1 MSAPTQDRSSDLDRT
16 IGHLADLIGFDTVS
30 RNGNRDL
37 IDHMATYLGALGARI
52 AILPDATG
60 QKANLIA
67 SFGPEDAPGIVW
79 SGHTDVVP
87 ADEPEWQ
94 GDPFSARVAD
104 GRLYGRGAC
113 DMKGFAA
120 CAMTVAPRL
129 AQADLTRPVHL
140 CFSHDEEVGCLGAPA
155 IARHLAA
162 MPVPPELAI
171 IGEPSMMRLVTG
183 QKGKIAMRAR
193 VTGTSGH
200 SSFAPRHVN
209 AIEHAARA
217 IDMIAEHARGYAE
230 NGPFDHD
237 FTVPHA
243 TMLVTMIEGGVA
255 TNITPE
261 SCSFTFELRSIS
273 GMDAEGDMEGL
284 LARIEERVGRPM
296 AQMADGAGIVF
307 ERIFAYPAMGEARGT
322 DAFARHADLFPE
334 WGGKVSFGSE
344 GGVFETL
351 GGIPS
356 VIVGPGSIDQAHK
369 PNEFVALDQLERCNA
384 FLDSIIDRLSRDA

>member
-1 MSAPTQDRSSDLDRT
+1 MSATSDHRSEDLDLT
-16 IGHLADLIGFDTVS
+16 IRHLADLIGFDTVS
-30 RNGNRDL
+30 RNGNRAL
-37 IDHMATYLGALGARI
+37 IDHMAAHLGGLGARI
-52 AILPDATG
+52 VILPDDSG
-60 QKANLIA
+60 SKANLIA

-87 ADEPEWQ
+87 ANEPEWK

-129 AQADLTRPVHL
+129 ARAALTRPVHL

-162 MPVPPELAI
+162 LPCPPELAI
-171 IGEPSMMRLVTG
+171 IGEPSMMRLITG

-200 SSFAPRHVN
+200 SSFAPQHVN
-209 AIEHAARA
+209 AIEHAALA
-217 IDMIAEHARGYAE
+217 IDLIAEHARGYAA
-230 NGPFDHD
+230 NGPFDPD

-261 SCSFTFELRSIS
+261 ACSFTFELRSIS
-273 GMDAEGDMEGL
+273 GMDAEGDMAAL
-284 LARIEERVGRPM
+284 LTRITDEVGGPM
-296 AQMADGAGIVF
+296 AARAEGAGIAF
-307 ERIFAYPAMGEARGT
+307 ERIFAYPPMGEARGT
-322 DAFARHADLFPE
+322 QGFGRYADLFPD

-356 VIVGPGSIDQAHK
+356 VIVGPGSIEQAHK
-369 PNEFVALDQLERCNA
+369 PNEYVALDQLQECVD
-384 FLDSIIDRLSRDA
+384 FLDTIIDRLAAPA